1 MNLNEQKA
9 IWQAVE
15 RRAQIK
21 GWDFSEIEGKWAD
34 GDALL
39 PWNFEAIV
47 QQYRRDEMRL
57 LDMDTGGGEFLLSL
71 GHPHEKTAATEGW
84 APNVQLCRERLLPLG
99 VDFREMTDDAQMP
112 FADAS
117 FDLVLNRHGSYDVSE
132 LWRVLKPG
140 GIFLTQ
146 QVGAENDRELVTRLL
161 PEAQIP
167 FPEQYLDTQL
177 AVFRSAGFEILAA
190 DEAYRPIR
198 FFDTAALIWFAKVIV
213 WEFAGF
219 SVDRCFPQ
227 LVKTEAEIK
236 EKGAV
241 CGSIHRY
248 YLIAQKPETEQTQ

>member
-9 IWQAVE
+9 VWQAAE

-21 GWDFSEIEGKWAD
+21 GWDFSEIAGKWDD
-34 GDALL
+34 GDDLL
-39 PWNFEAIV
+39 PWDFAALV
-47 QQYRRDEMRL
+47 QQYRRDDQHL
-57 LDMDTGGGEFLLSL
+57 LDMDTGGGEFLLSI
-71 GHPHEKTAATEGW
+71 GHPYERTAATEGW
-84 APNVQLCRERLLPLG
+84 APNIALCKERLLPLG
-99 VDFREMTDDAQMP
+99 IDFRAMTDPKGMP
-112 FADAS
+112 FDDAS
-117 FDLVLNRHGSYDVSE
+117 FDLVLNRHGAYDPAE

-146 QVGAENDRELVTRLL
+146 QVGAENDRELVARLL
-161 PEAQIP
+161 PDAESP
-167 FPEQYLDTQL
+167 FPEQQLEIQL
-177 AVFRSAGFEILAA
+177 ARFREAGFEILAK

-198 FFDTAALIWFAKVIV
+198 FYDTAALIWFAKVIE
-213 WEFAGF
+213 WEFTGF

-248 YLIAQKPETEQTQ
+248 YFAAQKPSEQ

>member
-1 MNLNEQKA
+1 MNSDEQKA

-21 GWDFSEIEGKWAD
+21 GWDFSELDGKWDD
-34 GDALL
+34 GDDLL
-39 PWNFEAIV
+39 PWDFAALV
-47 QQYRRDEMRL
+47 QQYRRDDLHL

-71 GHPHEKTAATEGW
+71 KHPYERTAATEGW
-84 APNVQLCRERLLPLG
+84 APNIALCKERLLPLG
-99 VDFREMTDDAQMP
+99 IDFREMRDPKAMP

-117 FDLVLNRHGSYDVSE
+117 FDLVLNRHGAYDAAE

-161 PEAQIP
+161 PDAKPP
-167 FPEQYLDTQL
+167 FPEQQLEIQL
-177 AVFRSAGFEILAA
+177 ARFRAAGFEILAE
-190 DEAYRPIR
+190 DEAFRPIR
-198 FFDTAALIWFAKVIV
+198 FYDTAALIWFAKVIE
-213 WEFAGF
+213 WEFTGF

-248 YLIAQKPETEQTQ
+248 YFAARKIVRR

>member
-21 GWDFSEIEGKWAD
+21 GWNFSEIAGRWDD
-34 GDALL
+34 GGDLL
-39 PWNFEAIV
+39 PWDFAALV
-47 QQYRRDEMRL
+47 QQYRRDDQHL

-71 GHPHEKTAATEGW
+71 GHPFERTAATEGW
-84 APNVQLCRERLLPLG
+84 APNTALCSERLLPLG
-99 VDFREMTDDAQMP
+99 IDFRAMTDPKDMP
-112 FADAS
+112 FDEAS
-117 FDLVLNRHGSYDVSE
+117 FDLVLNRHGAYDAAE

-161 PEAQIP
+161 PDAEPP
-167 FPEQYLDTQL
+167 FPEQQLEIQL
-177 AVFRSAGFEILAA
+177 ARFREAGFEILET
-190 DEAYRPIR
+190 DEAFRPIR
-198 FFDTAALIWFAKVIV
+198 FYDTAALIWFAKVIE
-213 WEFAGF
+213 WEFTGF

-227 LVKTEAEIK
+227 LVKTEAEII

-248 YLIAQKPETEQTQ
+248 YFAARKIVRR

>member
-1 MNLNEQKA
+1 MNSDEQKA

-21 GWDFSEIEGKWAD
+21 GWDFSEIAGRWDD
-34 GDALL
+34 GGDLL
-39 PWNFEAIV
+39 PWDFAALV
-47 QQYRRDEMRL
+47 QQYRRDDLHL

-71 GHPHEKTAATEGW
+71 KHPYERTAATEGW
-84 APNVQLCRERLLPLG
+84 APNIALCSERLLPLG
-99 VDFREMTDDAQMP
+99 IDFREMRDPKAMP

-117 FDLVLNRHGSYDVSE
+117 FDLVLNRHGAYDAAE

-161 PEAQIP
+161 PDAEP
-167 FPEQYLDTQL
+167 PYPEQQLEIQL
-177 AVFRSAGFEILAA
+177 ARFRAAGFEILEK
-190 DEAYRPIR
+190 DEAFRPIR
-198 FFDTAALIWFAKVIV
+198 FYDTAALIWFAKVIE
-213 WEFAGF
+213 WEFTGF

-248 YLIAQKPETEQTQ
+248 YFAARKESEK

>member
-1 MNLNEQKA
+1 MNSDEQKA

-21 GWDFSEIEGKWAD
+21 GWDFSEIAGKWDD
-34 GDALL
+34 GDDLL
-39 PWNFEAIV
+39 PWDFAALV
-47 QQYRRDEMRL
+47 QQYRRDDLHL

-71 GHPHEKTAATEGW
+71 KHPYERTAATEDW
-84 APNVQLCRERLLPLG
+84 APNIALCKERLLPLG
-99 VDFREMTDDAQMP
+99 IDFRAMTDPKGMP
-112 FADAS
+112 FDDAS
-117 FDLVLNRHGSYDVSE
+117 FDLVLNRHGAYDAAE

-161 PEAQIP
+161 PDAKPP
-167 FPEQYLDTQL
+167 FPEQQLEIQL
-177 AVFRSAGFEILAA
+177 ARFRAAGFEILAE

-198 FFDTAALIWFAKVIV
+198 FYDTAALIWFAKVIE
-213 WEFAGF
+213 WEFTGF

-227 LVKTEAEIK
+227 LVKTEAEIR

-248 YLIAQKPETEQTQ
+248 YFIAKKPDNDHA

>member
-1 MNLNEQKA
+1 MNSDEQKA

-21 GWDFSEIEGKWAD
+21 GWDFSELDGKWAD

-39 PWNFEAIV
+39 PWDFAALV
-47 QQYRRDEMRL
+47 QQYRRDDLHL

-71 GHPHEKTAATEGW
+71 GHPFERTAATEGW
-84 APNVQLCRERLLPLG
+84 APNVRLCRERLLPRG
-99 VDFREMTDDAQMP
+99 IDFREMRDPKAMP

-117 FDLVLNRHGSYDVSE
+117 FDLVLNRHGAYDAAE

-161 PEAQIP
+161 PDAKPP
-167 FPEQYLDTQL
+167 FPEQQLEIQL
-177 AVFRSAGFEILAA
+177 ARFREAGFEILEK
-190 DEAYRPIR
+190 DEAFRPIR
-198 FFDTAALIWFAKVIV
+198 FYDTAALIWFAKVIE
-213 WEFAGF
+213 WEFTGF

-227 LVKTEAEIK
+227 LVKTEAEII

-248 YLIAQKPETEQTQ
+248 YFAARKIVRR

>member
-1 MNLNEQKA
+1 MNLDEQKA

-15 RRAQIK
+15 RRAKIK
-21 GWDFSEIEGKWAD
+21 GWDFSEIEGKWQD
-34 GDALL
+34 GDDLL
-39 PWNFEAIV
+39 PWDFAALV
-47 QQYRRDEMRL
+47 QQYRHDDQHL

-71 GHPHEKTAATEGW
+71 GHPFERTAATEGW
-84 APNVQLCRERLLPLG
+84 APNTALCSERLLPLG
-99 VDFREMTDDAQMP
+99 IDFREMRDPKAMP

-117 FDLVLNRHGSYDVSE
+117 FDLVLNRHGAYYAAE

-161 PEAQIP
+161 PDAEPP
-167 FPEQYLDTQL
+167 FPEQQLEIQL
-177 AVFRSAGFEILAA
+177 ARFREAGFEILEK

-198 FFDTAALIWFAKVIV
+198 FYDTAALIWFTKVIE
-213 WEFAGF
+213 WEFTGF

-248 YLIAQKPETEQTQ
+248 YFAARKSSEK

>member
-21 GWDFSEIEGKWAD
+21 GWDFSEIAGRWDD
-34 GDALL
+34 GGDLL
-39 PWNFEAIV
+39 PWDFAELV
-47 QQYRRDEMRL
+47 QQYRRDDLHL

-71 GHPHEKTAATEGW
+71 GHPFERTAATEGW
-84 APNVQLCRERLLPLG
+84 APNTALCKERLLPLG
-99 VDFREMTDDAQMP
+99 IDFREMRDPKAMP

-117 FDLVLNRHGSYDVSE
+117 FDLVLNRHGAYDAAE

-161 PEAQIP
+161 PDAKPP
-167 FPEQYLDTQL
+167 FPEQQLEIQL
-177 AVFRSAGFEILAA
+177 ARFREAGFEILEK

-198 FFDTAALIWFAKVIV
+198 FYDTAALIWFAKVIE
-213 WEFAGF
+213 WEFTGF

-241 CGSIHRY
+241 CGRIHRY
-248 YLIAQKPETEQTQ
+248 YFAARKESEK

>member
-1 MNLNEQKA
+1 MNSDEQKA

-21 GWDFSEIEGKWAD
+21 GWDFSELDGKWDD
-34 GDALL
+34 GDDLL
-39 PWNFEAIV
+39 PWDFAALV
-47 QQYRRDEMRL
+47 QQYRRDDLHL
-57 LDMDTGGGEFLLSL
+57 LDMDTGGGKFLLSL
-71 GHPHEKTAATEGW
+71 KHPYERTAATEGW
-84 APNVQLCRERLLPLG
+84 APNIALCKERLLPLG
-99 VDFREMTDDAQMP
+99 IDFREMRDPKAMP

-117 FDLVLNRHGSYDVSE
+117 FDLVLNRHGAYDAAE

-161 PEAQIP
+161 PDAKPP
-167 FPEQYLDTQL
+167 FPEQQLEIQL
-177 AVFRSAGFEILAA
+177 ARFRAAGFEILAE
-190 DEAYRPIR
+190 DEAFRPIR
-198 FFDTAALIWFAKVIV
+198 FYDTAALIWFAKVIE
-213 WEFAGF
+213 WEFTGF

-248 YLIAQKPETEQTQ
+248 YFAARKIVRR

>member
-1 MNLNEQKA
+1 MNSDEQKA

-21 GWDFSEIEGKWAD
+21 GWDFSELDGKWAD

-39 PWNFEAIV
+39 PWDFAALV
-47 QQYRRDEMRL
+47 QQYRRDDLHL

-71 GHPHEKTAATEGW
+71 GHPCERTAATEGW
-84 APNVQLCRERLLPLG
+84 APNIALCRERLLPLG
-99 VDFREMTDDAQMP
+99 IDFREMRDPKAMP

-117 FDLVLNRHGSYDVSE
+117 FDLVLNRHGAYDPAE

-161 PEAQIP
+161 PDAKPP
-167 FPEQYLDTQL
+167 FPEQQLEIQL
-177 AVFRSAGFEILAA
+177 ARFRAAGFEILEK

-198 FFDTAALIWFAKVIV
+198 FYDTAALIWFAKVIE
-213 WEFAGF
+213 WEFTGF

-248 YLIAQKPETEQTQ
+248 YFAARK

>member
-1 MNLNEQKA
+1 MNMNEQKA
-9 IWQAVE
+9 IWQALE
-15 RRAQIK
+15 CRAQIK

-39 PWNFEAIV
+39 PWDFKAIV
-47 QQYRRDEMRL
+47 QQYRRDDMRL

-84 APNVQLCRERLLPLG
+84 APNVQFCRVRLLPLG
-99 VDFREMTDDAQMP
+99 IDFREMTDDAQMP

-132 LWRVLKPG
+132 LWRVLKPN

-161 PEAQIP
+161 PDVPVP

-177 AVFRSAGFEILAA
+177 AQFRAAGFEILAE

-198 FFDTAALIWFAKVIV
+198 FFDTAALIWFAKVIE
-213 WEFAGF
+213 WEFTGF

-227 LVKTEAEIK
+227 LVKTEAEIR

-248 YLIAQKPETEQTQ
+248 YFAARKRA

>member
-1 MNLNEQKA
+1 MNSDEQKA

-15 RRAQIK
+15 CRAQIK
-21 GWDFSEIEGKWAD
+21 GWDFSELDGKWAD
-34 GDALL
+34 GDVLL
-39 PWNFEAIV
+39 PWDFAALV
-47 QQYRRDEMRL
+47 QQYRRDDLHL

-71 GHPHEKTAATEGW
+71 GHPFERTAATEGW
-84 APNVQLCRERLLPLG
+84 APNVRLCRERLLPLG
-99 VDFREMTDDAQMP
+99 IDFREMRDPKAMP

-117 FDLVLNRHGSYDVSE
+117 FDLVLNRHGAYDAAE

-161 PEAQIP
+161 PDAKSP
-167 FPEQYLDTQL
+167 FPEQQLEIQL
-177 AVFRSAGFEILAA
+177 AQFRKAGFEILEK

-198 FFDTAALIWFAKVIV
+198 FYDTAALIWFAKVIE
-213 WEFAGF
+213 WEFTGF

-227 LVKTEAEIK
+227 LVKTEAEII

-241 CGSIHRY
+241 CGRIHRY
-248 YLIAQKPETEQTQ
+248 YFAARKESEK

>member
-1 MNLNEQKA
+1 MNSDEQKA

-21 GWDFSEIEGKWAD
+21 GWDFSEIAGRWDD
-34 GDALL
+34 GDDLL
-39 PWNFEAIV
+39 PWDFAALV
-47 QQYRRDEMRL
+47 QQYRRDDLHL

-71 GHPHEKTAATEGW
+71 GHPFERTAATEGW
-84 APNVQLCRERLLPLG
+84 APNIALCSERLLPLG
-99 VDFREMTDDAQMP
+99 IDFREMRDPKAMP

-117 FDLVLNRHGSYDVSE
+117 FDLVLNRHGAYDAAE

-161 PEAQIP
+161 PDAEPP
-167 FPEQYLDTQL
+167 FPEQQLEIQL
-177 AVFRSAGFEILAA
+177 ARFREADFEILEK

-198 FFDTAALIWFAKVIV
+198 FYDTAALIWFAKVIE
-213 WEFAGF
+213 WEFTGF

-248 YLIAQKPETEQTQ
+248 YFAARKSSEK

>member
-1 MNLNEQKA
+1 MNSDEQKA

-21 GWDFSEIEGKWAD
+21 GWDFSEIEGKWQD
-34 GDALL
+34 GDDLL
-39 PWNFEAIV
+39 PWDFAALV
-47 QQYRRDEMRL
+47 QQYRRDNLHL

-71 GHPHEKTAATEGW
+71 KHPYERTAATEGW
-84 APNVQLCRERLLPLG
+84 APNIALCKERLLPLG
-99 VDFREMTDDAQMP
+99 IDFRAMTDPKGMP
-112 FADAS
+112 FDDAS
-117 FDLVLNRHGSYDVSE
+117 FDLVLNRHGAYDAAE

-161 PEAQIP
+161 PDAKPP
-167 FPEQYLDTQL
+167 FPEQQLEIQL
-177 AVFRSAGFEILAA
+177 ARFRAAGFEILAE

-198 FFDTAALIWFAKVIV
+198 FYDTAALIWFAKVIE
-213 WEFAGF
+213 WEFTGF

-248 YLIAQKPETEQTQ
+248 YFAARKSSEK

>member
-1 MNLNEQKA
+1 MNSDEQKA

-21 GWDFSEIEGKWAD
+21 GWDFSEIAGKWDD
-34 GDALL
+34 GDDLL
-39 PWNFEAIV
+39 PWDFAALV
-47 QQYRRDEMRL
+47 QQYRRDDLHL

-71 GHPHEKTAATEGW
+71 KHPYERTAATEGW
-84 APNVQLCRERLLPLG
+84 APNIALCKERLLPPG
-99 VDFREMTDDAQMP
+99 IDFRAMTDPKGMP
-112 FADAS
+112 FDDAS
-117 FDLVLNRHGSYDVSE
+117 FDLVLNRHGAYDAAE

-161 PEAQIP
+161 PDAEPP
-167 FPEQYLDTQL
+167 FPEQQLEIQL
-177 AVFRSAGFEILAA
+177 ARFREAGFEILEK

-198 FFDTAALIWFAKVIV
+198 FYDTAALIWFAKIIE
-213 WEFAGF
+213 WEFTGF

-248 YLIAQKPETEQTQ
+248 YFAARKPSEE

>member
-1 MNLNEQKA
+1 MNLEEQKA

-21 GWDFSEIEGKWAD
+21 GWDFSEIAGKWDD
-34 GDALL
+34 GDDLL
-39 PWNFEAIV
+39 PWDFAALV
-47 QQYRRDEMRL
+47 QQYRHDDLHL

-71 GHPHEKTAATEGW
+71 GHPFERTAATEGW
-84 APNVQLCRERLLPLG
+84 APNIALCKERLLPLG
-99 VDFREMTDDAQMP
+99 IDFRAMTDPKAMP

-117 FDLVLNRHGSYDVSE
+117 FDLVLNRHGAYDAAE

-161 PEAQIP
+161 PDAEPP
-167 FPEQYLDTQL
+167 FPEQQLEIQL
-177 AVFRSAGFEILAA
+177 ARFRAAGFEILEK

-198 FFDTAALIWFAKVIV
+198 FYDTAALIWFAKVIE
-213 WEFAGF
+213 WEFTGF

-227 LVKTEAEIK
+227 LVKTEAEIR

-248 YLIAQKPETEQTQ
+248 YFAARKSSEK